1 MKNIFIFEEA
11 VRFIEE
17 QGFLFLSKNK
27 YDNLSLENVTNE
39 KMWYSGTKDDPW
51 VWKDRIAQEKRAAY
65 AKLFGK
71 KQMFVTWDW
80 YPTLLSYLRNGMT
93 MDEFYDNGLLSS
105 CGKEIYQL
113 LSEQKELATHE
124 IKQYLKLEKEKTK
137 FENALTEL
145 QTKMLI
151 TISGSTQKKSK
162 NGEPYGWRVS
172 TFSLVDEWVDEEI
185 LAKANSIPFQKA
197 KEDIYMQIRKR
208 NEKITHKQIEKLI
221 GVKLDWK

>member
-1 MKNIFIFEEA
+1 
-11 VRFIEE
+11 
-17 QGFLFLSKNK
+17 
-27 YDNLSLENVTNE
+27 
-39 KMWYSGTKDDPW
+39 
-51 VWKDRIAQEKRAAY
+51 
-65 AKLFGK
+65 
-71 KQMFVTWDW
+71 
-80 YPTLLSYLRNGMT
+80 MT

-221 GVKLDWK
+221 GVKLDLK